1 MGLKFKVRA
10 QGKGF
15 KIFKSEEERNAEV
28 KKLERSD
35 FVAHGPGE
43 RVWHEGEVVFETY
56 LITSYQMSKIDG
68 SCGC

>member
-1 MGLKFKVRA
+1 MDLKFKVSA

-15 KIFKSEEERNAEV
+15 KIFKSEEDRDAEV
-28 KKLERSD
+28 KRLERSG
-35 FVAHGPGE
+35 FVMHGQGD
-43 RVWHEGEVVFETY
+43 RVWHEGEVVLETY